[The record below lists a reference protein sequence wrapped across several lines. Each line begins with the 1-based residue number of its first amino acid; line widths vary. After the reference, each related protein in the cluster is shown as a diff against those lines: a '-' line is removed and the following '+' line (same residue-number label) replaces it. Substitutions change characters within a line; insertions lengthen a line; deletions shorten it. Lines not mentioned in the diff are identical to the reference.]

1 MYISYTINI
10 NIICL
15 CCCGL
20 DAKLY
25 PTLWDPM
32 DCNLPGASFHGI
44 SQQEDWRGL
53 PFPPPGDLPDL
64 GIECLCPAMADRLFT
79 AEPSGKQYV
88 YSSNS
93 NEFYAIKKK
102 MLSPATKPFSCAQ
115 MQCATYQQNINQK
128 TKIKLYLSNLFD
140 FALKNNFSLFHIS
153 LPLMRMLLYWVA

>member
-64 GIECLCPAMADRLFT
+64 GIECLCPALADRLFT

-102 MLSPATKPFSCAQ
+102 NVIPSYKAFLLRPDAVC
-115 MQCATYQQNINQK
+115 
-128 TKIKLYLSNLFD
+128 
-140 FALKNNFSLFHIS
+140 HIS
-153 LPLMRMLLYWVA
+153 AKYQSKD